1 MRATT
6 RGGLRRWVFRGLLA
20 LSLVG
25 ALAAYG
31 GPLVFDL
38 MGQRLLVLTS
48 GSMGKT
54 YPAGSAVVAETITA
68 DQLRVG
74 QVITFRPDEGDKFV
88 THRIVAL
95 KQLPVTD
102 EYGEE
107 QRDASGR
114 IITEGFAQTQG
125 DDNEDPDPNLINVT
139 QVRFLIVDGYPG
151 VGTMLLWSRTP
162 MGKLLLFAPPFLL
175 LLAAEFWSWRRPLPG
190 AKRER
195 EDPSQAPGSSAGS
208 PPPPPR
214 SDDVVAAST

>member
-1 MRATT
+1 MTATT
-6 RGGLRRWVFRGLLA
+6 RGGLRRWMFRGLLA

-25 ALAAYG
+25 ALLAYG

-54 YPAGSAVVAETITA
+54 YPAGSAVVAEPITA

-95 KQLPVTD
+95 RQLPVTD
-102 EYGEE
+102 ENGVE

-114 IITEGFAQTQG
+114 VITEGFAQTQG

-151 VGTMLLWSRTP
+151 VGTWLLWSRTLW
-162 MGKLLLFAPPFLL
+162 GKLLLFAPPFLL
-175 LLAAEFWSWRRPLPG
+175 LLAAELWSWRRPLPG
-190 AKRER
+190 TPKRAT
-195 EDPSQAPGSSAGS
+195 QAAA
-208 PPPPPR
+208 PPPR
-214 SDDVVAAST
+214 SDDVVPAGT

>member
-20 LSLVG
+20 LSLLG
-25 ALAAYG
+25 ALLAYG

-54 YPAGSAVVAETITA
+54 YPAGSAVVAEPITA

-88 THRIVAL
+88 THRIVGL

-102 EYGEE
+102 EFGVVE
-107 QRDASGR
+107 RDASGR
-114 IITEGFAQTQG
+114 IITEGFAQTKG

-151 VGTMLLWSRTP
+151 LGTVLLWSRTP

-175 LLAAEFWSWRRPLPG
+175 LLGAELWSWRRPLPG
-190 AKRER
+190 APKRDR
-195 EDPSQAPGSSAGS
+195 QATPE
-208 PPPPPR
+208 PLPQR

>member
-1 MRATT
+1 MTATT
-6 RGGLRRWVFRGLLA
+6 RGGLRRWVFRGLLV

-25 ALAAYG
+25 ALLAYG
-31 GPLVFDL
+31 GPLVFNL

-54 YPAGSAVVAETITA
+54 YPAGSAVVAEPITA

-74 QVITFRPDEGDKFV
+74 QVITFRPDDGDRFV

-102 EYGEE
+102 ENGVVE
-107 QRDASGR
+107 RNDSGR
-114 IITEGFAQTQG
+114 IITEGFAQTKG

-151 VGTMLLWSRTP
+151 LGSWLLWSRTP
-162 MGKLLLFAPPFLL
+162 LGKFLLFAPPFLL
-175 LLAAEFWSWRRPLPG
+175 LLGAELWSWRRPLPG
-190 AKRER
+190 TTSRVPDR
-195 EDPSQAPGSSAGS
+195 APATTSE
-208 PPPPPR
+208 PR
-214 SDDVVAAST
+214 SDDVVPART